1 MMQARFN
8 AVYVLGTRLVSS
20 VSMSS
25 VVGSSVTILLQT
37 IEPFAVARLAEIPQ
51 LRSERKPFCILQDHR
66 STPPKRPFGMSDRA
80 SPRRTAR
87 PRLPQRPSTIRRK
100 LLGEGNDGSYD
111 LSPHQRFEAARYV
124 GRYNTHYKIKMLE
137 EIQAMVRSPRA
148 EIDNPEKQNMPRG
161 SSPRSKPL
169 SQSARRPLPREDLT
183 AINLRGPVLPLYE
196 VSAASRVRVALCA
209 SARSHGHPLLASCLQ
224 SERMLH
230 KLEAMKNPRSRR
242 GHAAWE

>member
-1 MMQARFN
+1 
-8 AVYVLGTRLVSS
+8 
-20 VSMSS
+20 
-25 VVGSSVTILLQT
+25 
-37 IEPFAVARLAEIPQ
+37 
-51 LRSERKPFCILQDHR
+51 
-66 STPPKRPFGMSDRA
+66 MSDRA

-148 EIDNPEKQNMPRG
+148 EVDNPEKQNMPRG

-196 VSAASRVRVALCA
+196 VSTASRVRVALCA
-209 SARSHGHPLLASCLQ
+209 SARSHGHPLLASAC
-224 SERMLH
+224 S
-230 KLEAMKNPRSRR
+230 RSACCTSLRR
-242 GHAAWE
+242 